1 MTLATLQMYD
11 STDGNI
17 SVNLDHLTP
26 EKQIDLH
33 VLLTEVKGAIRRV
46 ESEFLFMA
54 TKLGMMQEIL
64 GEEAFYPFV
73 AANLKLPKY
82 QINRLLLANRAIQ
95 NHLTDDEGRVEVAMA
110 GRFTQ
115 RALFMLAPVEDEGIL
130 NEVRSLASAGEK
142 INEATLAR
150 VIEAHQ
156 SNNDARLAVAES
168 AAEKAEAALAKVKEV
183 HELEMLRLTK
193 QMASTNEQMRKLGE
207 QRAAAEEEIA
217 ALMKKATIVTEKVVE
232 KVPDGFT
239 SVEEAIHEATQRLEA
254 VQKQEQ
260 DAIAAAEAAQ
270 AQLINISAD
279 VQAKVASSAEF
290 TELRS
295 VVNQLLL
302 QFPLAK
308 IKGVA
313 SANDEQRLAIIGM
326 GNAMVDLGKQLLEAT
341 QKAA

>member
-1 MTLATLQMYD
+1 MTLATLQTYD
-11 STDGNI
+11 TPDAII

-26 EKQIDLH
+26 QKQIDLH

-54 TKLGMMQEIL
+54 TKLGMMKEIL
-64 GEEAFYPFV
+64 GDEAFYPFV

-95 NHLTDDEGRVEVAMA
+95 NHLTDDDGRVEVAIA

-142 INEATLAR
+142 INEAVLTR

-168 AAEKAEAALAKVKEV
+168 AAEKAEAALAKAKEI

-217 ALMKKATIVTEKVVE
+217 TLMKQATVVTEKIVE
-232 KVPDGFT
+232 KIPEGYN
-239 SVEEAIHEATQRLEA
+239 SVEEAIKEAKQRLET

-260 DAIAAAEAAQ
+260 EAIAAAEAAQ
-270 AQLINISAD
+270 AQLNSISAD
-279 VQAKVASSAEF
+279 AQAKAASSSEF
-290 TELRS
+290 TEICS
-295 VVNQLLL
+295 VVDKLLL

-313 SANDEQRLAIIGM
+313 SANDEQRLAIMGM